1 VNAATA
7 EDYRAFV
14 ASLPEEQRALA
25 LAAGLDAPPE
35 DGELRSG
42 GGVPIRPTD
51 GLDLFKL
58 NGAAKAVRP
67 REPDQ
72 DEEEDPVPPFREDL
86 GEALRAVLGWVLRG
100 VTVETLFRK
109 PQAVMVRL
117 FALARLLR
125 MNDFAEPSLAGVADI
140 AGLTRAALSKAG
152 CEIRDAVGQKFFCA
166 PGDREGYRGQAR
178 RVALRS
184 WARKREKDLSQLSQ
198 TSAILGELSE
208 TDGNR

>member
-1 VNAATA
+1 VNATA

-35 DGELRSG
+35 DGQLRG
-42 GGVPIRPTD
+42 AGGVPIRPTD

-58 NGAAKAVRP
+58 NGAAKAVTP
-67 REPDQ
+67 REFED
-72 DEEEDPVPPFREDL
+72 DEEEDPVPPFRADL
-86 GEALRAVLGWVLRG
+86 AEALRAVLGWVLRG
-100 VTVETLFRK
+100 VTVETFFRK

-125 MNDFAEPSLAGVADI
+125 MNDFAEPSLAEVADH

-166 PGDREGYRGQAR
+166 PGDRENYRGQAR
-178 RVALRS
+178 QVALRS
-184 WARKREKDLSQLSQ
+184 WAKKRGKYLSQLSQ
-198 TSAILGELSE
+198 TSGILSQSSG
-208 TDGNR
+208 TDGKT

>member
-1 VNAATA
+1 VNATA

-35 DGELRSG
+35 DGQLRSA

-67 REPDQ
+67 REPE
-72 DEEEDPVPPFREDL
+72 DEEDDPVPPFREDL
-86 GEALRAVLGWVLRG
+86 GEALRAVMGWVLRG
-100 VTVETLFRK
+100 VTVETFFRK
-109 PQAVMVRL
+109 PQAVVVRL

-125 MNDFAEPSLAGVADI
+125 MNDFAEPSLADVADH

-166 PGDREGYRGQAR
+166 PGDREDYRGKAR
-178 RVALRS
+178 QVALRAWS
-184 WARKREKDLSQLSQ
+184 KKRGK
-198 TSAILGELSE
+198 AG
-208 TDGNR
+208 